1 MSSIS
6 ENPQPMDFSG
16 TEPSL
21 SDGIILVDGQK
32 FHISKTHLARHS
44 VFFKNLFFERGF
56 QEANQEVVE
65 IKEVSAEGFQIFLEL
80 INGQNR
86 LSDETIEAVTQCSS
100 MWQAEIPMKRC
111 IKYLKWKSKLP
122 KNEKFLLADKLDLN
136 MLTLWLLGEVQT
148 KADLE
153 NLLPP
158 LDISVFK
165 PNTVELIAKKSLKLN
180 GIQRPPRATVSL
192 EDFLAPGK
200 FTRKRGRSRERSPH
214 RPAPMIFMPPFPVD
228 RVPGA
233 PPPQPNMP

>member
-6 ENPQPMDFSG
+6 EDPQPMDFSG

-21 SDGIILVDGQK
+21 SDGIVLVDGQK

-111 IKYLKWKSKLP
+111 MKFLKWKSKLP
-122 KNEKFLLADKLDLN
+122 NNKQFLLADKLDLHN
-136 MLTLWLLGEVQT
+136 LTLWLLA
-148 KADLE
+148 K
-153 NLLPP
+153 
-158 LDISVFK
+158 
-165 PNTVELIAKKSLKLN
+165 TVELIAKKSLKLN
-180 GIQRPPRATVSL
+180 GIQRPPRATVSR
-192 EDFLAPGK
+192 EDYLAPRG

-214 RPAPMIFMPPFPVD
+214 RPAPMFFMPPFPID
-228 RVPGA
+228 RVNGA